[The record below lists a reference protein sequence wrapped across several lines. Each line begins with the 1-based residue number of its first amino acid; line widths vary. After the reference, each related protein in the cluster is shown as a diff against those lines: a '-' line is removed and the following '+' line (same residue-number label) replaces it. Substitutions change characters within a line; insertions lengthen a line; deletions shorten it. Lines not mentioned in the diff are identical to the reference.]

1 MGTVVCPSATRVSE
15 AAFTA
20 SWSASSRA
28 TDAPAAANILAAAY
42 PIPAA
47 APVTRATLPRKDC
60 STMNVDPF
68 AERTSLEAPKE
79 EYCCTIACNTLV
91 VGNSD
96 PIQITCSIA
105 LLHRRRIHIRHP
117 KTSIGQRPVRPLL
130 ECNLPLR
137 RDLCRLAPLRFFR
150 RSSRRVPQNEP
161 GLERVIP
168 IP

>member
-20 SWSASSRA
+20 SWFASSRA
-28 TDAPAAANILAAAY
+28 TDAPAAANILAVAY
-42 PIPAA
+42 PIPC
-47 APVTRATLPRKDC
+47 C
-60 STMNVDPF
+60 SCHKSYSSTQRLFHDVDPF
-68 AERTSLEAPKE
+68 DERTSLEAPKRE
-79 EYCCTIACNTLV
+79 GYCCTIACNTWV

-130 ECNLPLR
+130 ECNFPLR
-137 RDLCRLAPLRFFR
+137 RDLCGLAPLRFLR